1 MVDKRKKYIVV
12 VDTETVNGLED
23 NFVYDIGYAI
33 VDKQGNVYRQRSF
46 LIKEIFCDNY
56 QMMFTAFF
64 ANKLPQ
70 YFMDI
75 QNQKRRIETLYHIRK
90 TFIEDCAEYGCTTFC
105 AHNAN
110 FDVKALNNTMRYVT
124 KSRKRYFLPFDFVVW
139 DTMKM
144 AQGVICS
151 MPTYKKYC
159 VANNALSERYKRP
172 SAKAEHLYRFI
183 TNQPDFKES
192 HTGLEDVLIEKEILA
207 YCLRRHKKMIKCLYV
222 KDRKNIQV
230 PEPEEARIA
239 RYIAEM
245 WEE

>member
-1 MVDKRKKYIVV
+1 MVDRRKKYIAV
-12 VDTETVNGLED
+12 VDTETVNGLDD

-33 VDKQGNVYRQRSF
+33 VDKKGHVYCKRSF

-64 ANKLPQ
+64 ANKLPR

-75 QNQKRRIETLYHIRK
+75 QNQKIRIEPLYHIRK
-90 TFIEDCAEYGCTTFC
+90 TFIEDCAEYGCITFC

-124 KSRKRYFLPFDFVVW
+124 KSRKRYFLPYGFVVW

-144 AQGVICS
+144 AQGVICN

-159 VANNALSERYKRP
+159 KTNNALSARYKRP

-183 TNQPDFKES
+183 ANQPGFEES

-207 YCLRRHKKMIKCLYV
+207 YCLRRHKKMQKCAY
-222 KDRKNIQV
+222 KRDYSYRQV

-239 RYIAEM
+239 RYVAEM
-245 WEE
+245 WGE